1 MSKPTTRNI
10 HININGKE
18 VVNSFSGISKAL
30 RETNRDISNLNKNDA
45 DYNEQLAK
53 HRARIEELRKKYGEY
68 KDEIRGTSQVM
79 KESSKS
85 FDESSF
91 SIGNFFNALK
101 SGDMQSIHEELSGLS
116 GGIGNVTKSALGFI
130 ATPIGA
136 AITVLTGIVVATNYW
151 LDYNNAMQQATKTVQ
166 QFTGL
171 TGQALEEATA
181 RTRAF
186 ADLAEEELKT
196 VTQSVNA
203 VAKAY
208 KIDYLEA
215 LKLVENGYVRGG
227 EIAEDFF
234 DNTSEYISQFK
245 NAGYSASE
253 FFSILEQ
260 GAKNGTY
267 KDKIVDTIKEMD
279 LRLKEFTK
287 TTRDSLESAFGSG
300 FTNTLEKG
308 IRSGSIK
315 TKEALQMINEEADR
329 VGLNFQQKQQVVA
342 DVFGAMGEDAG
353 GFNAVIDTIND
364 GLSNTERELTDI
376 EQAQLDVIK
385 ATEDLDVAMADLF
398 AVTGGGF
405 EKMKADL
412 KVIVLEWLTK
422 MVRGAK
428 NIIIIAQGASLAWG
442 EFKSTIKGVA
452 DSVFGLG
459 EVWDRVLDLDFE
471 GAKNALKKNF
481 EDAGEIARKGRN
493 DIARIM
499 RNTGAQLL
507 NGYNEGPG
515 IDGFGSN
522 DFWKD
527 SESNSS
533 TTTNKKDSGN
543 SEKSEKERE
552 RELERIAKQKE
563 REKEIWDK
571 GETEIDE
578 LLKKSR
584 EARENSNLSGLAK
597 EEAIINQKYARDLD
611 KYKDHTE
618 RLKEIEAERDAE
630 IAEARRLR
638 TEEYDAQTKSIEEQ
652 NHLDQLMDDAEADAE
667 KITKYEERALFMLE
681 KAREIALI
689 ELDIERE
696 KELAKVEA
704 VEGAEELKSAIR
716 EKYARQADK
725 ISTDFTVKAKQLE
738 TDKVKWTELTE
749 DQKLNLVKGSL
760 NAGAEAFNEGSGAW
774 KATKIAETTIST
786 YQAATN
792 SFNSLSGIPVVGPAL
807 GAAAAALAVVTG
819 LKNIQKISNTPLQ
832 KMPTHYYGGYT
843 GNQGNGLSDGYGN
856 ITGMVHENEW
866 VSPAFMT
873 QSPKY
878 APIINWLENE
888 REMQLNGVTG
898 SSQSPF
904 FDNPVFQALAVGV
917 KELSEI
923 LDGGIVAKT
932 FYGYEDMEKHNR
944 LNEELQ
950 KSKNNSKI
958 SS

>member
-1 MSKPTTRNI
+1 MSKTTTRNI

-18 VVNSFSGISKAL
+18 VINSFTGISKAL
-30 RETNRDISNLNKNDA
+30 RETHRDIANLNKNDA

-53 HRARIEELRKKYGEY
+53 HKARLVELQQKYGEF
-68 KDEIRGTSQVM
+68 KDEIRGASQAM

-85 FDESSF
+85 FDESTF

-171 TGQALEEATA
+171 TDKALEEATA

-186 ADLAEEELKT
+186 ADLAEEDLKT

-227 EIAEDFF
+227 EVAEDFF

-279 LRLKEFTK
+279 LKLKEFTK
-287 TTRDSLESAFGSG
+287 STRDSLEEAFSSG

-308 IRSGSIK
+308 IQSGSIK

-353 GFNAVIDTIND
+353 GFNSVIDTIND

-405 EKMKADL
+405 ERMKADL

-422 MVRGAK
+422 MIRGAK
-428 NIIIIAQGASLAWG
+428 NIVVIAQGASLAWS
-442 EFKSTIKGVA
+442 EFKSTIKAVA
-452 DSVFGLG
+452 DSVVGLG
-459 EVWDRVLDLDFE
+459 EVWDKVLDFDFA
-471 GAKNALKKNF
+471 GAKDALKKNF
-481 EDAGEIARKGRN
+481 SDMGDITRRGRN
-493 DIARIM
+493 EIARIM
-499 RNTGAQLL
+499 RNTGAQIL
-507 NGYNEGPG
+507 NGYEDRG
-515 IDGFGSN
+515 INGFGSA
-522 DFWKD
+522 DFLSGSSD
-527 SESNSS
+527 NTSSNATSR
-533 TTTNKKDSGN
+533 
-543 SEKSEKERE
+543 KSPDTSKAEKERE
-552 RELERIAKQKE
+552 RELERLARQKE
-563 REKEIWDK
+563 REKELWEK
-571 GETEIDE
+571 AEKEIDDI
-578 LLKKSR
+578 LQRSK
-584 EARENSNLSGLAK
+584 EARETAHLIGIAK
-597 EEAIINQKYARDLD
+597 EEAIIFNKYARDLD

-618 RLKEIEAERDAE
+618 RLKELQEARDAE
-630 IAEARRLR
+630 IADLRLR
-638 TEEYDAQTKSIEEQ
+638 KTEEYEKQTKEIQEQ
-652 NHLDQLMDDAEADAE
+652 NLITRLGLEAEEEAS
-667 KITKYEERALFMLE
+667 KIAKYEDRALFMLE

-704 VEGAEELKSAIR
+704 VEGAEALKAQIR
-716 EKYARQADK
+716 EKYALQADK
-725 ISTDFTVKAKQLE
+725 ISSEFTAKAKQLE

-749 DQKLNLVKGSL
+749 EQKLNVVRGSL
-760 NAGAEAFNEGSGAW
+760 NGAAEAFNEGSGAW
-774 KATKIAETTIST
+774 KATKIAETTIAT
-786 YQAATN
+786 YQSATN
-792 SFNSLSGIPVVGPAL
+792 AFNALASIPIVGPAL
-807 GAAAAALAVVTG
+807 GTAAAGLAVVAG
-819 LKNIQKISNTPLQ
+819 LKNVQKIASTPLQ
-832 KMPTHYYGGYT
+832 KMPTHYYGGFT
-843 GNQGNGLSDGYGN
+843 GNSSSGMRDQYGD
-856 ITGMVHENEW
+856 ITGMVHADEW

-873 QSPKY
+873 QSPRY
-878 APIINWLENE
+878 APIISWLENE
-888 REMQLNGVTG
+888 REMNLNGR
-898 SSQSPF
+898 SSSASNPL

-917 KELSEI
+917 NNLNQV
-923 LDGGIVAKT
+923 LNNGIVAKT
-932 FYGYEDMEKHNR
+932 FYGYEDLEKHNR

-950 KSKNNSKI
+950 KSKLNAKI